1 MVIAADNFGKYKTV
15 CQDISI
21 VVLLIA
27 AGFGE
32 FASMNEGVRLTSEI
46 LNYIGLGFFAL
57 AVLLTVIS
65 GVNYIVKNIQVLK
78 Q

>member
-1 MVIAADNFGKYKTV
+1 
-15 CQDISI
+15 
-21 VVLLIA
+21 
-27 AGFGE
+27 
-32 FASMNEGVRLTSEI
+32 MNEGVRLTSEI